1 MYLTIYSPSYWE
13 IIVEMF
19 QLFSLKNNSP
29 LFCYLL
35 VWDRHR
41 DTHFNLIS
49 NLTCTPP
56 PKVRDQNPPFYSW
69 RSWSSGSLHNFFKVI
84 DVISRKV
91 RSKFYISVSLQKV
104 LFLNSASFWIGIGF
118 PFNPKS
124 RDWLRQ
130 VRGYYPPFPHRKE
143 KKN

>member
-1 MYLTIYSPSYWE
+1 MYLTIYSPNYWE

-41 DTHFNLIS
+41 DSHFNLIS

-56 PKVRDQNPPFYSW
+56 PKGRDQNPRF
-69 RSWSSGSLHNFFKVI
+69 I
-84 DVISRKV
+84 DEEAEAQGA
-91 RSKFYISVSLQKV
+91 YIVFQGDRCHK
-104 LFLNSASFWIGIGF
+104 
-118 PFNPKS
+118 
-124 RDWLRQ
+124 
-130 VRGYYPPFPHRKE
+130 
-143 KKN
+143 